1 MTTYRGYTQ
10 EQIVAL
16 IDHTLL
22 KPEATRA
29 DLDICIKTAIEA
41 DVKAMCIRPMDV
53 AHSAKALADSSVL
66 LCTVIGFPH
75 GTVTT
80 ATKVA
85 VTIDAVKHGAIEVDM
100 VMNLG
105 LFASGEYE
113 QVQDDIAQVVKA
125 AKSTNPE
132 AEIKVILETCLWNEE
147 QVIKAC
153 ELTEAAGADFVKTS
167 TGFAASGAT
176 TEVISIMRK
185 TVGDRLGVKASGGVR
200 TLDALID
207 MAEAGASRVGASG
220 TPAILLEFAE
230 KASYIPQ

>member
-10 EQIVAL
+10 NQIVAL

-22 KPEATRA
+22 KPEATQV
-29 DLDICIKTAIEA
+29 DLESCIKTAIDA

-53 AHSAKALADSSVL
+53 AYSAKALEGSNVL

-80 ATKVA
+80 HTKVQE
-85 VTIDAVKHGAIEVDM
+85 TIEAVKHGAIEVDM

-113 QVQDDIAQVVKA
+113 QVQEDIAQVVKA
-125 AKSTNPE
+125 AKSTNPK
-132 AEIKVILETCLWNEE
+132 AEIKVILETCLWTEE

-176 TEVISIMRK
+176 TDVIRTMRA

-230 KASYIPQ
+230 KAS

>member
-1 MTTYRGYTQ
+1 MTIYRGYSQ
-10 EQIVAL
+10 EKIVAL

-22 KPEATRA
+22 KPEATQA
-29 DLDICIKTAIEA
+29 DLDTCIKTAIEA

-53 AHSAKALADSSVL
+53 AHSAKALVGSSVL

-80 ATKVA
+80 QTKVQE
-85 VTIDAVKHGAIEVDM
+85 TIEAVKHGAIEVDM

-105 LFASGEYE
+105 FFASGEYE
-113 QVQDDIAQVVKA
+113 LVQEDIAQVVKA
-125 AKSTNPE
+125 AKTTNPK
-132 AEIKVILETCLWNEE
+132 AEVKVILETCLWTEA
-147 QVIKAC
+147 QIIKAC

-185 TVGDRLGVKASGGVR
+185 TVGNRLGVKASGGVR
-200 TLDALID
+200 TLDAVID

-220 TPAILLEFAE
+220 TTAILKEFAE
-230 KASYIPQ
+230 KATSS

>member
-10 EQIVAL
+10 EQLVAL

-22 KPEATRA
+22 KPEAPRA
-29 DLDICIKTAIEA
+29 DLDTCINTAIDA

-53 AHSAKALADSSVL
+53 AYSSKALEGSNVL

-85 VTIDAVKHGAIEVDM
+85 ETIEAVKHGAIEVDM

-105 LFASGEYE
+105 LFASGEYD

-125 AKSTNPE
+125 AKSTNPK
-132 AEIKVILETCLWNEE
+132 AEIKVILETCIWTEE
-147 QVIKAC
+147 QVVKAC

-176 TEVISIMRK
+176 TEVISLMRK

-200 TLDALID
+200 TLDAVID

-230 KASYIPQ
+230 KAK

>member
-29 DLDICIKTAIEA
+29 DLDVCIKTAIEA

-53 AHSAKALADSSVL
+53 AYSAKALEGSAVL

-85 VTIDAVKHGAIEVDM
+85 ETIEAVKHGAIEVDM

-113 QVQDDIAQVVKA
+113 QVQEDIAQVVKA
-125 AKSTNPE
+125 AKSTNPK
-132 AEIKVILETCLWNEE
+132 AEIKVILETCLWTEE

-176 TEVISIMRK
+176 TEVIRTMRA

-230 KASYIPQ
+230 KAS

>member
-22 KPEATRA
+22 KPEATKA
-29 DLDICIKTAIEA
+29 DLDICINTAIDA

-53 AHSAKALADSSVL
+53 AYSAKKLEGSSVL

-85 VTIDAVKHGAIEVDM
+85 ETIEAVKHGGIEVDM

-125 AKSTNPE
+125 AKSTNPK
-132 AEIKVILETCLWNEE
+132 AEVKVILETCLWTDE

-176 TEVISIMRK
+176 PEVISIMRR

-230 KASYIPQ
+230 KAK

>member
-10 EQIVAL
+10 EQLVAL

-22 KPEATRA
+22 KPEAPRA
-29 DLDICIKTAIEA
+29 DLDACIRTAIEA

-53 AHSAKALADSSVL
+53 AYSAKALEGSNVL

-85 VTIDAVKHGAIEVDM
+85 ETIEAVKHGAIEVDM

-125 AKSTNPE
+125 TKSTNPK
-132 AEIKVILETCLWNEE
+132 AEVKVILETCLWSNE
-147 QVIKAC
+147 QVVKAC

-176 TEVISIMRK
+176 TEVISLMRK

-200 TLDALID
+200 TLDAVID

-220 TPAILLEFAE
+220 TTAILLEFAE
-230 KASYIPQ
+230 KAK

>member
-10 EQIVAL
+10 DQIVAL

-22 KPEATRA
+22 KPEATQA
-29 DLDICIKTAIEA
+29 DLETCIKTAIEA

-53 AHSAKALADSSVL
+53 AYSAKALERSSVL

-85 VTIDAVKHGAIEVDM
+85 ETIDAVKHGAIELDM

-113 QVQDDIAQVVKA
+113 QVQNDIAQVVKA
-125 AKSTNPE
+125 AKSTNPK
-132 AEIKVILETCLWNEE
+132 AEVKVILETCLWSEA

-230 KASYIPQ
+230 KAK

>member
-1 MTTYRGYTQ
+1 MPTYRGYTQ
-10 EQIVAL
+10 EQLVSL

-22 KPEATRA
+22 KPEAPRA
-29 DLDICIKTAIEA
+29 DLDACIKTAIEA

-53 AHSAKALADSSVL
+53 AYSAKALEGSNVL

-85 VTIDAVKHGAIEVDM
+85 ETIEAVKHGAIEVDM

-113 QVQDDIAQVVKA
+113 LVQDDIAQVVKA
-125 AKSTNPE
+125 TKSTNPK
-132 AEIKVILETCLWNEE
+132 AEVKVILETCLWSDE
-147 QVIKAC
+147 QVVKAC

-176 TEVISIMRK
+176 TEVISLMRK

-200 TLDALID
+200 TLDAVID

-220 TPAILLEFAE
+220 TTAILLEFAE
-230 KASYIPQ
+230 KAK

>member
-10 EQIVAL
+10 EQLVAL

-22 KPEATRA
+22 KPEAPKA
-29 DLDICIKTAIEA
+29 DLDACIKTAIEA

-53 AHSAKALADSSVL
+53 AYSAKALEGSNVL

-85 VTIDAVKHGAIEVDM
+85 ETIEAVKHGAIEVDM

-113 QVQDDIAQVVKA
+113 LVQDDIAQVVKA
-125 AKSTNPE
+125 TKSTNPK
-132 AEIKVILETCLWNEE
+132 AEVKVILETCLWSDE
-147 QVIKAC
+147 QVVKAC

-176 TEVISIMRK
+176 TEVISLMRK

-200 TLDALID
+200 TLDAVID

-220 TPAILLEFAE
+220 TTAILLEFAE
-230 KASYIPQ
+230 KAK

>member
-10 EQIVAL
+10 EQLVAL

-22 KPEATRA
+22 KPEAPRA
-29 DLDICIKTAIEA
+29 DLDTCIKTALEA

-53 AHSAKALADSSVL
+53 AYSAKALEGSNVL

-85 VTIDAVKHGAIEVDM
+85 ETIEAVKHGAIEVDM

-125 AKSTNPE
+125 TKATNPK
-132 AEIKVILETCLWNEE
+132 AEVKVILETCLWSDE
-147 QVIKAC
+147 QVVKAC

-176 TEVISIMRK
+176 TEVISLMRK

-200 TLDALID
+200 TLDAVID

-220 TPAILLEFAE
+220 TTAILLEFAE
-230 KASYIPQ
+230 KAK

>member
-10 EQIVAL
+10 NQIVAL

-22 KPEATRA
+22 KPEATQA
-29 DLDICIKTAIEA
+29 DLETCIKTAIEA

-53 AHSAKALADSSVL
+53 AYSAKALVGSSVL

-80 ATKVA
+80 HTKVQE
-85 VTIDAVKHGAIEVDM
+85 TIEAVKHGAIEVDM

-113 QVQDDIAQVVKA
+113 QVQDDIAQVFKA
-125 AKSTNPE
+125 AKSTNPK
-132 AEIKVILETCLWNEE
+132 AEIKVILETCLWTEE

-230 KASYIPQ
+230 KAS

>member
-1 MTTYRGYTQ
+1 MPTYRGYTQ
-10 EQIVAL
+10 EQIVSL

-22 KPEATRA
+22 KPEANKS
-29 DLDICIKTAIEA
+29 DLESCISTAIAA
-41 DVKAMCIRPMDV
+41 DVMAMCIRPMDV
-53 AHSAKALADSSVL
+53 KYSAEALKGTAVR

-80 ATKVA
+80 HTKVQETIEA
-85 VTIDAVKHGAIEVDM
+85 VANGAIEVDM

-105 LFASGEYE
+105 LFASKEYE
-113 QVQDDIAQVVKA
+113 AVQNDIAEVVKA

-132 AEIKVILETCLWNEE
+132 AEVKVILETCLWSEE
-147 QVIKAC
+147 EIVKAC
-153 ELTEAAGADFVKTS
+153 ELTEAAGADYVKTS

-176 TEVISIMRK
+176 PEVIALMRK

-220 TPAILLEFAE
+220 TRAILLEFAE
-230 KASYIPQ
+230 KSSE

>member
-1 MTTYRGYTQ
+1 MPTYRGYTQ
-10 EQIVAL
+10 EQLVAL

-22 KPEATRA
+22 KPEAPRA
-29 DLDICIKTAIEA
+29 DLDVCIKTAIEA

-53 AHSAKALADSSVL
+53 AYSSKALEGSNVL

-85 VTIDAVKHGAIEVDM
+85 ETIEAVKHGAIEVDM

-113 QVQDDIAQVVKA
+113 LVQDDIAQVVKA
-125 AKSTNPE
+125 AKSTNPK
-132 AEIKVILETCLWNEE
+132 AEVKVILETCLWSHE
-147 QVIKAC
+147 QVVKAC

-176 TEVISIMRK
+176 TEVISLMRR

-200 TLDALID
+200 TLDAVID

-220 TPAILLEFAE
+220 TTAILLEFAE
-230 KASYIPQ
+230 KAK

>member
-22 KPEATRA
+22 KPEATKA
-29 DLDICIKTAIEA
+29 DLDICINTAIDA

-53 AHSAKALADSSVL
+53 AYSAKKLEGSSVL

-85 VTIDAVKHGAIEVDM
+85 ETIEAVKHGGIEVDR

-125 AKSTNPE
+125 AKSTNPK
-132 AEIKVILETCLWNEE
+132 AEVKVILETCLWTDE

-176 TEVISIMRK
+176 PEVISIMRR

-230 KASYIPQ
+230 KAK

>member
-1 MTTYRGYTQ
+1 MPTYRRYTQ
-10 EQIVAL
+10 EQLVAL

-22 KPEATRA
+22 KPEAPRA
-29 DLDICIKTAIEA
+29 DLDTCIKTAIEA

-53 AHSAKALADSSVL
+53 AYSAKALEGSNVL

-85 VTIDAVKHGAIEVDM
+85 ETIEAVKHGAIEVDM
-100 VMNLG
+100 VMNLA
-105 LFASGEYE
+105 LFATGEYE
-113 QVQDDIAQVVKA
+113 LVQDDIAQVVKA
-125 AKSTNPE
+125 AKSTNPK
-132 AEIKVILETCLWNEE
+132 AEVKVILETCLWSDE
-147 QVIKAC
+147 QVVKAC

-176 TEVISIMRK
+176 TEVISLMRK

-200 TLDALID
+200 TLDAVID

-220 TPAILLEFAE
+220 TTAILLEFAE
-230 KASYIPQ
+230 KAK

>member
-10 EQIVAL
+10 EQLVAI

-22 KPEATRA
+22 KPEAPRA
-29 DLDICIKTAIEA
+29 DLDACIKTAIEA

-53 AHSAKALADSSVL
+53 TYSAKALEGSNVL

-85 VTIDAVKHGAIEVDM
+85 ETIEAVKHGAIEVDM

-125 AKSTNPE
+125 TKATNPK
-132 AEIKVILETCLWNEE
+132 AEVKVILETCLWSDE
-147 QVIKAC
+147 QVVKAC

-176 TEVISIMRK
+176 TEVISLMRK

-200 TLDALID
+200 TLDAVID

-220 TPAILLEFAE
+220 TTAILLEFAE
-230 KASYIPQ
+230 KAK

>member
-29 DLDICIKTAIEA
+29 DLDTCISTAIDA

-53 AHSAKALADSSVL
+53 AYSAKKLEGSSVL

-85 VTIDAVKHGAIEVDM
+85 ETIEAVKHGAIEVDM

-125 AKSTNPE
+125 AKSTNPK
-132 AEIKVILETCLWNEE
+132 AEIKVILETCLWTDE

-176 TEVISIMRK
+176 PEVISIMRK

-207 MAEAGASRVGASG
+207 MAEGGASRVGASG

-230 KASYIPQ
+230 KAN

>member
-1 MTTYRGYTQ
+1 
-10 EQIVAL
+10 
-16 IDHTLL
+16 
-22 KPEATRA
+22 
-29 DLDICIKTAIEA
+29 
-41 DVKAMCIRPMDV
+41 VKAMCIRPMDV
-53 AHSAKALADSSVL
+53 AYSAKKLEGSSVL

-85 VTIDAVKHGAIEVDM
+85 ETIEAVKHGAIEVDM

-132 AEIKVILETCLWNEE
+132 AEIKVILETCLWTDE
-147 QVIKAC
+147 QVVKAC

-176 TEVISIMRK
+176 PEVISIMRK

-220 TPAILLEFAE
+220 TLAILLEFAE
-230 KASYIPQ
+230 KAK

>member
-1 MTTYRGYTQ
+1 MTTYRGFTQ
-10 EQIVAL
+10 EQLVAL

-22 KPEATRA
+22 KPEAPRA
-29 DLDICIKTAIEA
+29 DLDACIKTAIEA

-53 AHSAKALADSSVL
+53 AYSAKALEGSNVL

-85 VTIDAVKHGAIEVDM
+85 ETIEAVKHGAIEVDM

-113 QVQDDIAQVVKA
+113 LVQEDIAQVVKA
-125 AKSTNPE
+125 TKATNPK
-132 AEIKVILETCLWNEE
+132 AEVKVILETCLWTEE
-147 QVIKAC
+147 QVVKAC

-176 TEVISIMRK
+176 TEVISLMRK

-200 TLDALID
+200 TLDAVID

-220 TPAILLEFAE
+220 TTAILLEFAE
-230 KASYIPQ
+230 KAK

>member
-1 MTTYRGYTQ
+1 MPKYRGYTQ

-29 DLDICIKTAIEA
+29 DLDACINTAIEF

-53 AHSAKALADSSVL
+53 AYSARKLEGSSVL

-85 VTIDAVKHGAIEVDM
+85 ETIEAVKHGAIEVDM

-105 LFASGEYE
+105 LFATGEYE

-132 AEIKVILETCLWNEE
+132 AEIKVILETCLWTQE

-176 TEVISIMRK
+176 PEVISIMRK

-230 KASYIPQ
+230 KAK

>member
-1 MTTYRGYTQ
+1 MTTYRGFTQ
-10 EQIVAL
+10 EQLVAL

-22 KPEATRA
+22 KPEAPRA
-29 DLDICIKTAIEA
+29 DLDACIKTAIEA
-41 DVKAMCIRPMDV
+41 DLKAMCIRPMDV
-53 AHSAKALADSSVL
+53 AYSAKALEGSNVL

-85 VTIDAVKHGAIEVDM
+85 ETIEAVKHGAIEVDM

-113 QVQDDIAQVVKA
+113 LVQEDIAQVVKA
-125 AKSTNPE
+125 TKATNPK
-132 AEIKVILETCLWNEE
+132 AEVKVILETCLWSDE
-147 QVIKAC
+147 QVVKAC
-153 ELTEAAGADFVKTS
+153 KLTEAAGADFVKTS

-176 TEVISIMRK
+176 TEVISLMRK

-200 TLDALID
+200 TLDAVID

-220 TPAILLEFAE
+220 TTAILLEFAE
-230 KASYIPQ
+230 KAK

>member
-1 MTTYRGYTQ
+1 MPTYRGYT
-10 EQIVAL
+10 EKQIVSL

-22 KPEATRA
+22 KPEATQA
-29 DLDICIKTAIEA
+29 DLESCIITAIAA
-41 DVKAMCIRPMDV
+41 DVMAMCIRPMDV
-53 AHSAKALADSSVL
+53 KHSAEALKGTAVR

-80 ATKVA
+80 HTKVQETIEA
-85 VTIDAVKHGAIEVDM
+85 VRNGALEVDM

-113 QVQDDIAQVVKA
+113 AVQQDIATVVRATKE
-125 AKSTNPE
+125 TNPE
-132 AEIKVILETCLWNEE
+132 ASVKVILETCLWTDE
-147 QVIKAC
+147 QIIKAC
-153 ELTEAAGADFVKTS
+153 ELCEAAGADFVKTS

-176 TEVISIMRK
+176 VEAIRTMRS
-185 TVGDRLGVKASGGVR
+185 TVGNRLGVKASGGIR

-220 TPAILLEFAE
+220 TIAILKEFAE
-230 KASYIPQ
+230 KSSG

>member
-1 MTTYRGYTQ
+1 MPTYRGYTQ
-10 EQIVAL
+10 DQIVAL

-22 KPEATRA
+22 KPEAPKA
-29 DLDICIKTAIEA
+29 DLDACIKTAIEA

-53 AHSAKALADSSVL
+53 AYSAKALENSSVL

-80 ATKVA
+80 NTKVQETIEA
-85 VTIDAVKHGAIEVDM
+85 VRNGALEVDM

-113 QVQDDIAQVVKA
+113 AVQQDIAAVVRATKE
-125 AKSTNPE
+125 TNPK
-132 AEIKVILETCLWNEE
+132 AEVKVILETCLWNEE
-147 QVIKAC
+147 QIIKAC
-153 ELTEAAGADFVKTS
+153 ELCESAGADFVKTS

-176 TEVISIMRK
+176 VEAIRTMRS
-185 TVGDRLGVKASGGVR
+185 TVGDRLGVKASGGIR

-220 TPAILLEFAE
+220 TIAILKEFAE
-230 KASYIPQ
+230 KATN

>member
-10 EQIVAL
+10 EQLVAL

-22 KPEATRA
+22 KPEAPRA
-29 DLDICIKTAIEA
+29 DLDVCIKTAIEA

-53 AHSAKALADSSVL
+53 AYAAKALEGSNVL

-85 VTIDAVKHGAIEVDM
+85 ETIEAVKHGAIEVDM

-113 QVQDDIAQVVKA
+113 QVQDDIAQVVHA
-125 AKSTNPE
+125 AKITNPK
-132 AEIKVILETCLWNEE
+132 AEVKVILETCLWTEE
-147 QVIKAC
+147 QVVKAC

-176 TEVISIMRK
+176 TEVISLMRK

-200 TLDALID
+200 TLDAVID

-220 TPAILLEFAE
+220 TTAILLEFAE
-230 KASYIPQ
+230 KAK

>member
-10 EQIVAL
+10 NQIVAL

-22 KPEATRA
+22 KPEATQA
-29 DLDICIKTAIEA
+29 DLETCIKTAIDA

-53 AHSAKALADSSVL
+53 AYSAKALVGSSVL

-85 VTIDAVKHGAIEVDM
+85 ETIDAVKHGAIEVDM

-105 LFASGEYE
+105 LFASGQYE

-125 AKSTNPE
+125 AKSTNPK
-132 AEIKVILETCLWNEE
+132 AEIKVILETCLWSEA

-230 KASYIPQ
+230 KAS

>member
-1 MTTYRGYTQ
+1 MTTYRGYNQ

-22 KPEATRA
+22 KPEATQA
-29 DLDICIKTAIEA
+29 DLEVCIKTAIAAE
-41 DVKAMCIRPMDV
+41 VKAMCIRPMDV
-53 AHSAKALADSSVL
+53 AYSAKALADSSVL

-80 ATKVA
+80 ATKVQE
-85 VTIDAVKHGAIEVDM
+85 TIEAVKHGAIEVDM

-125 AKSTNPE
+125 AKSTNPK
-132 AEIKVILETCLWNEE
+132 AEIKVILETCLWTEA

-230 KASYIPQ
+230 KAK

>member
-10 EQIVAL
+10 EQILAL

-22 KPEATRA
+22 KPEATQA
-29 DLDICIKTAIEA
+29 DLDVCIKTAIAA

-53 AHSAKALADSSVL
+53 AYSAKALADSTVL

-85 VTIDAVKHGAIEVDM
+85 ETIEAVKHGAIEVDM

-113 QVQDDIAQVVKA
+113 QVQEDIAQVVKV
-125 AKSTNPE
+125 AKTTNPK
-132 AEIKVILETCLWNEE
+132 AEIKVILETCLWTEE

-167 TGFAASGAT
+167 TGFSASGAT
-176 TEVISIMRK
+176 TDVIRTMRA

-230 KASYIPQ
+230 KAK

>member
-10 EQIVAL
+10 EQIVDL

-22 KPEATRA
+22 KPEATQA
-29 DLDICIKTAIEA
+29 DLETCIKTAIEA

-53 AHSAKALADSSVL
+53 AYSAKALVGSSVL

-85 VTIDAVKHGAIEVDM
+85 ETIDAVKHGAIEVDM

-125 AKSTNPE
+125 AKSTNPK
-132 AEIKVILETCLWNEE
+132 AEVKVILETCLWSEA

-185 TVGDRLGVKASGGVR
+185 AVGDRLGVKASGGVR

-230 KASYIPQ
+230 KAQ

>member
-29 DLDICIKTAIEA
+29 DLDVCIKTAIAA

-53 AHSAKALADSSVL
+53 AYSAKSLEGSSVL

-80 ATKVA
+80 HTKVQE
-85 VTIDAVKHGAIEVDM
+85 TIEAVKHGAIEVDM

-105 LFASGEYE
+105 LFASGDYE
-113 QVQDDIAQVVKA
+113 LVQDDIAQVVKA
-125 AKSTNPE
+125 AKSTNPK
-132 AEIKVILETCLWNEE
+132 AEIKVILETCLWTEE

-230 KASYIPQ
+230 KAS

>member
-1 MTTYRGYTQ
+1 MPTYRGYTQ
-10 EQIVAL
+10 EQLVAL

-22 KPEATRA
+22 KPEAPRA
-29 DLDICIKTAIEA
+29 DLDVCIKTAIEA

-53 AHSAKALADSSVL
+53 AYSAKALEGSNVL

-85 VTIDAVKHGAIEVDM
+85 ETIEAVKHGAIEVDM

-113 QVQDDIAQVVKA
+113 LVQDDIAQVVKA
-125 AKSTNPE
+125 AKSTNPK
-132 AEIKVILETCLWNEE
+132 AEIKVILETCLWSDE
-147 QVIKAC
+147 QVVKAC

-176 TEVISIMRK
+176 TEVISLMRK

-200 TLDALID
+200 TLDAVID

-220 TPAILLEFAE
+220 TTAILLEFAE
-230 KASYIPQ
+230 KAK

>member
-22 KPEATRA
+22 KPEATQA
-29 DLDICIKTAIEA
+29 DLETCIKTAIEA

-53 AHSAKALADSSVL
+53 AYSAKALEGSNVL

-85 VTIDAVKHGAIEVDM
+85 ETIEAVKHGAIEVDM

-125 AKSTNPE
+125 AKSTNPK
-132 AEIKVILETCLWNEE
+132 AEVKVILETCLWSEA

-176 TEVISIMRK
+176 TDVISIMRK

-230 KASYIPQ
+230 KAK